1 VSHPPNLKA
10 NAIRT
15 LAALLYLAV
24 TVTGGLGASNDPYGK
39 VVKQLERDYH
49 AKRTKIP
56 FLGLGNFVLK
66 FWHPAGV
73 KNVKV
78 ALFQDQQLYDPK
90 GMKFDAILQKA
101 ASEWHPM
108 LREFSRTD
116 SRWTYV
122 YYADPEKDTRV
133 LVVNVDRQNA
143 VVAEV
148 KFEPAKLL
156 AFIQNPA
163 MGRSLAGDIWR
174 QSGTFDQSYP
184 DNRTYAGNRTD
195 VRPQVEPSDVR
206 PQAEPSDSMAAIS
219 EGDLPRT
226 APTLREKPVLRA
238 GDKPDSLKY
247 KEAAATEGEPDHDKS
262 IKLEARLVNLNVSAV
277 DNTGRAVPGLRK
289 QDFSVFENGN
299 RQEIAFFE
307 ANSSPLSVMVLLDL
321 SGSTEHKIKLMR
333 KTASKF
339 IDSFSPSDR
348 IAIATFTRRFQLV
361 SNFSSD
367 HKLLKH
373 RIDDIKNRGGGTAY
387 YDAVWTALDLLD
399 RAGNS
404 RKALVVITDGV
415 DNYLQS
421 PNKWPTQHKF
431 EDLLDRASED
441 DVTVYPIYL
450 DTEAEEQGRHFRM
463 DTHRQYETARSQ
475 ILSMADQTGGAVIQ
489 AADGS
494 QLETA
499 YKTVAAELHTLYSL
513 AYAPSDLKRDGK
525 WRKIEVRVDR
535 PNVNVKARRGFTDK

>member
-1 VSHPPNLKA
+1 VA
-10 NAIRT
+10 V
-15 LAALLYLAV
+15 LYLGVAAS
-24 TVTGGLGASNDPYGK
+24 GGLGASDDPYGK
-39 VVKQLERDYH
+39 VVKQLEKDYH

-78 ALFQDQQLYDPK
+78 AVFQNQQLYDPK
-90 GMKFDAILQKA
+90 GAKFDAILKKA

-116 SRWTYV
+116 SHWTYI
-122 YYADPEKDTRV
+122 YYADPEKDTKV
-133 LVVNVDRQNA
+133 LVVTVDQKNA

-174 QSGTFDQSYP
+174 QSGTFDQSSGS
-184 DNRTYAGNRTD
+184 NRTYAGNTAD
-195 VRPQVEPSDVR
+195 VRPVDEPSGNTPVT
-206 PQAEPSDSMAAIS
+206 A
-219 EGDLPRT
+219 EGDVPRT
-226 APTLREKPVLRA
+226 APTLREKPMLRP
-238 GDKPDSLKY
+238 GDKADSLKY

-262 IKLEARLVNLNVSAV
+262 IRLEARLVNLNVSAV
-277 DNTGRAVPGLRK
+277 DNTGRAVPDLRK
-289 QDFSVFENGN
+289 EDFSVFENGN

-307 ANSSPLSVMVLLDL
+307 ASSAPLSVMVLLDL

-339 IDSFSPSDR
+339 IDSFSRSDR
-348 IAIATFTRRFQLV
+348 IAIATFTRRFQLI
-361 SNFSSD
+361 SDFTSD

-387 YDAVWTALDLLD
+387 YDAVWTALDALD
-399 RAGNS
+399 RAGDS

-421 PNKWPTQHKF
+421 PNKWPTRHKF

-475 ILSMADQTGGAVIQ
+475 ILSIADQTGGAVIQ

-494 QLETA
+494 QLEAA

-513 AYAPSDLKRDGK
+513 AYAPADLKRDGQ
-525 WRKIEVRVDR
+525 WRKIEVKVSRQ
-535 PNVNVKARRGFTDK
+535 NVTVKARRGFTDR

>member
-1 VSHPPNLKA
+1 VSHPPNVKA
-10 NAIRT
+10 NAIRS
-15 LAALLYLAV
+15 LLALLYLGVAASA
-24 TVTGGLGASNDPYGK
+24 GLGASDDPYGK
-39 VVKQLERDYH
+39 VVKQLEKDYH

-90 GMKFDAILQKA
+90 GVKFDTILQKA

-116 SRWTYV
+116 RRWTYV
-122 YYADPEKDTRV
+122 YYADPEKDTKV
-133 LVVNVDRQNA
+133 LVVNVDQQNA
-143 VVAEV
+143 LVAEV

-163 MGRSLAGDIWR
+163 MGRSLASDIWR
-174 QSGTFDQSYP
+174 QSGTSDQSYGG
-184 DNRTYAGNRTD
+184 NRTYAGNMTD
-195 VRPQVEPSDVR
+195 VRPADDPSVST
-206 PQAEPSDSMAAIS
+206 PATP
-219 EGDLPRT
+219 EGDVPRT
-226 APTLREKPVLRA
+226 APTLREKPVLRPA
-238 GDKPDSLKY
+238 DKPDSLKY
-247 KEAAATEGEPDHDKS
+247 KEAAATESEPDADKS

-277 DNTGRAVPGLRK
+277 DKAGRAVPGLSK
-289 QDFSVFENGN
+289 EDFSVFENGS

-307 ANSSPLSVMVLLDL
+307 ANSTPLSVLVLLDL
-321 SGSTEHKIKLMR
+321 SGSTEHEIKLMR

-348 IAIATFTRRFQLV
+348 VAIAAFTRRFQLI
-361 SNFSSD
+361 SDFTSD
-367 HKLLKH
+367 HKLLKQ
-373 RIDDIKNRGGGTAY
+373 RIDAMKNRGGGTAY
-387 YDAVWTALDLLD
+387 YDAVWTSLDLLD

-415 DNYLQS
+415 DNYLQN
-421 PNKWPTQHKF
+421 PNRWATRHNF

-450 DTEAEEQGRHFRM
+450 DTEAEEQGRRFRM
-463 DTHRQYETARSQ
+463 DTHRQYETARGQ
-475 ILSMADQTGGAVIQ
+475 IQSIAGQTGGTVIQ
-489 AADGS
+489 AGDGK
-494 QLETA
+494 QLEAA

-513 AYAPSDLKRDGK
+513 AYAPADLKRDGK
-525 WRKIEVRVDR
+525 WRRIEVKVNR
-535 PNVNVKARRGFTDK
+535 PNVIVKARRGFTDK

>member
-1 VSHPPNLKA
+1 VSHPPNPKTI
-10 NAIRT
+10 AIRS

-24 TVTGGLGASNDPYGK
+24 AVTGGLGASDDPYGK
-39 VVKQLERDYH
+39 VVKQLEKDYH
-49 AKRTKIP
+49 AKKTKIP

-90 GMKFDAILQKA
+90 GGNFDAILKKA
-101 ASEWHPM
+101 ASDWHPM
-108 LREFSRTD
+108 LREFSRAD
-116 SRWTYV
+116 NRWTYI
-122 YYADPEKDTRV
+122 YYADPNKDTKV

-156 AFIQNPA
+156 EFIQNPA
-163 MGRSLAGDIWR
+163 LGRSLASDIWR

-195 VRPQVEPSDVR
+195 VQPTEEPSAGSPVT
-206 PQAEPSDSMAAIS
+206 A
-219 EGDLPRT
+219 EGDVPRT

-289 QDFSVFENGN
+289 EDFSVFENGN

-307 ANSSPLSVMVLLDL
+307 ANSTPLSVLVVLDL
-321 SGSTEHKIKLMR
+321 SGSTEQKIKLMR

-361 SNFSSD
+361 SNFTSD

-387 YDAVWTALDLLD
+387 YDAVWTSLDVLD

-415 DNYLQS
+415 DNYLQN
-421 PNKWPTQHKF
+421 PNRWPTEHKF

-450 DTEAEEQGRHFRM
+450 DTEAEEQGRHFKM
-463 DTHRQYETARSQ
+463 NIHRQYETARSQ
-475 ILSMADQTGGAVIQ
+475 VQSIADQTGGAVIQ

-494 QLETA
+494 QLEAA

-513 AYAPSDLKRDGK
+513 AYAPADLKRDGK

>member
-1 VSHPPNLKA
+1 V
-10 NAIRT
+10 AI
-15 LAALLYLAV
+15 LYLGV
-24 TVTGGLGASNDPYGK
+24 TAYGVLAWYDDPYGK
-39 VVKQLERDYH
+39 VVKQLEKDYH

-90 GMKFDAILQKA
+90 GMKFDGILQKA

-133 LVVNVDRQNA
+133 LVVSVDRQNA

-195 VRPQVEPSDVR
+195 VRPADESSGDTPVT
-206 PQAEPSDSMAAIS
+206 AEG
-219 EGDLPRT
+219 EVPRT
-226 APTLREKPVLRA
+226 APTLREKPVLQP

-247 KEAAATEGEPDHDKS
+247 REAAATEGEPDHDKS

-277 DNTGRAVPGLRK
+277 DNAGRAVPGLRK
-289 QDFSVFENGN
+289 DDFSVFENGN

-307 ANSSPLSVMVLLDL
+307 ANRAPLSVMVLLDL
-321 SGSTEHKIKLMR
+321 SGSTEQKIKVMR

-348 IAIATFTRRFQLV
+348 IAIATFTRRFQIV
-361 SNFSSD
+361 SNFTSD

-387 YDAVWTALDLLD
+387 YDAVWTSLDLLD
-399 RAGNS
+399 HAGDS

-415 DNYLQS
+415 DNYLQN
-421 PNKWPTQHKF
+421 PNRWPTEHKF

-450 DTEAEEQGRHFRM
+450 DTEAEEQGRHFKM
-463 DTHRQYETARSQ
+463 NIHRQYETARSQ
-475 ILSMADQTGGAVIQ
+475 VQSIADQTGGAVIQ

-494 QLETA
+494 QLEAA